1 MYCDPSG
8 HFSWLEFG
16 LATTI
21 SSGLSVAEY
30 GVMNMLADYVD
41 SKLGTTYSSQF
52 SVKGYFLALLFGSIS
67 GAVGYI
73 ISVGFASVFGTMPL
87 AGKIMGIVDLV
98 LLAFCC
104 TIAGL
109 YLEETNHSEESQEF
123 CFFLGGVF
131 ISIGTRG
138 MFSTMGFSKSTCE
151 FSGDTSSFLYDLYT
165 VFK

>member
-1 MYCDPSG
+1 MVYSLNRYPITSRCDEEQSELPN
-8 HFSWLEFG
+8 
-16 LATTI
+16 
-21 SSGLSVAEY
+21 EY
-30 GVMNMLADYVD
+30 RIGNYYV
-41 SKLGTTYSSQF
+41 L
-52 SVKGYFLALLFGSIS
+52 
-67 GAVGYI
+67 
-73 ISVGFASVFGTMPL
+73 L

-123 CFFLGGVF
+123 CFFLCGVF

-151 FSGDTSSFLYDLYT
+151 FSGDTSSFWYDLYT
-165 VFK
+165 TFR